1 MRNIE
6 RIDSFLDELGKIW
19 KEKYPDYRFGQL
31 MFNFISTFG
40 DPFFLEEEEFLIALQ
55 AYVGNENPKEAL
67 RRYWKGK
74 DDV

>member
-19 KEKYPDYRFGQL
+19 KEKYPDDRFGQL
-31 MFNFISTFG
+31 MFNFFCEFG
-40 DPFFLEEEEFLIALQ
+40 DPFFLEEDEFLIALQ
-55 AYVGNENPKEAL
+55 AYGRNENPKEAL

-74 DDV
+74 DDE